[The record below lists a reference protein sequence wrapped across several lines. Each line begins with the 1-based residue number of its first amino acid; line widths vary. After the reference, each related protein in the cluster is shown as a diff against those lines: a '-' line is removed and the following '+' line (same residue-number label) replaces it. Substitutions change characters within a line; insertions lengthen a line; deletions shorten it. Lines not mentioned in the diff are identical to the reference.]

1 MGHEGPGREGTGQDG
16 AGRESAG
23 RAGAGRESSGREVSG
38 AVEPLRVL
46 VVQHEDVCPPA
57 VLGDALVREGAVV
70 DVVRPDLGQPLPS
83 SLGRRGAGRRHGG
96 HDALVVLGGTAAAD
110 DDARWPWLPAVRA
123 LLAACVADGTP
134 VLGVCLGAQL
144 LARATGGRTG
154 PAPRGPEHGVLSV
167 LPVDGVEDDLLS
179 AVGGDGPW
187 RAVQSHGDAVLELPA
202 GGELLATS
210 TACDVQVFR
219 VWRAR
224 GVQYHPEATAAV
236 VAAWCDDDD
245 VRRQLAA
252 GGLTVEGVVGAVADA
267 EPELAEGAR
276 RHARVLLAEAAAAR
290 AERSPGAPS
299 GVPVAPTAPAP
310 AVATV
315 TATSG
320 APA

>member
-1 MGHEGPGREGTGQDG
+1 MGHEGTGREGTG
-16 AGRESAG
+16 REGTG
-23 RAGAGRESSGREVSG
+23 RAGGSRESSGREGSG
-38 AVEPLRVL
+38 ADEPLRVL

-83 SLGRRGAGRRHGG
+83 SLGRRGPGRRHGG
-96 HDALVVLGGTAAAD
+96 HDALVVLGGTSAAD

-154 PAPRGPEHGVLSV
+154 PAPRGPEHGVLPV

-202 GGELLATS
+202 GGEVLATS
-210 TACDVQVFR
+210 AACDVQVFR
-219 VWRAR
+219 VGRAR
-224 GVQYHPEATAAV
+224 GVQYHPEATGEV

-252 GGLTVEGVVGAVADA
+252 GGLTVEGVVGAVAEA

-290 AERSPGAPS
+290 AERSPGAPAGES
-299 GVPVAPTAPAP
+299 VRPTAPAP
-310 AVATV
+310 AVAAAA
-315 TATSG
+315 ATSG